1 MYYIYR
7 GTSVIQKF
15 PYESGRYYDDLKNQP
30 GYLILIIYRRINAK
44 KIRSDSFCFDIRSLF
59 TLQGS

>member
-1 MYYIYR
+1 MFSICR
-7 GTSVIQKF
+7 GISAIQKF
-15 PYESGRYYDDLKNQP
+15 PYKPGWYYDDLKNQS